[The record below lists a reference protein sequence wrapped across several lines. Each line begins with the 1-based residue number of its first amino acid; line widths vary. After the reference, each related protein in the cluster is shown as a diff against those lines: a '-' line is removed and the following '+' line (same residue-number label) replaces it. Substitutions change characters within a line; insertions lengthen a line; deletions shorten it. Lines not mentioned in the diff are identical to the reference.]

1 MNYCNT
7 NELIGDTSTHQKKPQ
22 KQHKF
27 YKSSMDLLGLLLWFQ
42 KKSDFCYASTK
53 WLANKL
59 GITTRSVLLTLKNLE
74 AAGYILRSREGRRRV
89 IICLIDKLPS
99 PKRPNSKSKSS
110 HVNKQKRHTF
120 NSLYIEP
127 KLHNTNQDFD
137 VVIDALKKEG
147 IKPSVS
153 HSLAKKYSRERIR
166 EVVNASKRQ
175 SDITNKAGWIVK
187 ALSADFKFEGV
198 RIEEPPR
205 YKAFE
210 RPKEICDRSRYVSE
224 IQKIRAR
231 IDMLNR

>member
-1 MNYCNT
+1 MDYSNT
-7 NELIGDTSTHQKKPQ
+7 NELIGDISTHQKNRK

-42 KKSDFCYASTK
+42 KKSGFCYASTT

-110 HVNKQKRHTF
+110 HVSKQKRHTF

-127 KLHNTNQDFD
+127 KLHNTTQDVD

-147 IKPSVS
+147 IKPSVC
-153 HSLAKKYSRERIR
+153 HSLAKKYSRQRIR
-166 EVVNASKRQ
+166 EVISASRKQ
-175 SDITNKAGWIVK
+175 FEISNKPGWIVK
-187 ALSADFKFEGV
+187 ALAADFKFESG
-198 RIEEPPR
+198 RIEEPPKYQLFQR
-205 YKAFE
+205 QTQACNREGYKAGIAMIRE
-210 RPKEICDRSRYVSE
+210 RLGIVRG
-224 IQKIRAR
+224 
-231 IDMLNR
+231 

>member
-120 NSLYIEP
+120 NSLYIE
-127 KLHNTNQDFD
+127 HITF
-137 VVIDALKKEG
+137 ISKKKNDLCK
-147 IKPSVS
+147 KPD
-153 HSLAKKYSRERIR
+153 
-166 EVVNASKRQ
+166 
-175 SDITNKAGWIVK
+175 DITRFDG
-187 ALSADFKFEGV
+187 
-198 RIEEPPR
+198 R
-205 YKAFE
+205 
-210 RPKEICDRSRYVSE
+210 
-224 IQKIRAR
+224 
-231 IDMLNR
+231 